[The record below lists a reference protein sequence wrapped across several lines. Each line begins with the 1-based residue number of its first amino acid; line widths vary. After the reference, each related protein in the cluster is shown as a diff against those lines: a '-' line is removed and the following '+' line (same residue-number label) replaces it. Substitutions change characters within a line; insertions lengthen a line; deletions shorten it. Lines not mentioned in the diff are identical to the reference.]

1 MTTDVGEYGVYH
13 GSEMHL
19 HITGSIGA
27 SLVPWWIHWFRHIN
41 QDVVVNASISRG
53 ASRFVT
59 KDAIAGLCNG
69 HVWEDEWDD
78 AKSED
83 WRQGRTGDSDC
94 IIVFPASLDSV
105 MRLAQG
111 RSDSPA
117 LMMMQVT
124 NLPIILCE
132 AIPVINSVIEH
143 WRDILLERPNVTT
156 APPVVGIKATDR
168 DSQETGFN
176 LPGAIAMANEL
187 IDASREGDG
196 VD

>member
-13 GSEMHL
+13 GAEVHL

-27 SLVPWWIHWFRHIN
+27 ALVPWWIHWFRHIN

-132 AIPVINSVIEH
+132 AIPVTNSVIEH
-143 WRDILLERPNVTT
+143 WRNILHERPNVTT

-176 LPGAIAMANEL
+176 LPGAIEMANEL
-187 IDASREGDG
+187 ISATREGDCG
-196 VD
+196 E